1 MKAAHTMI
9 HVHTHTYIYII
20 IYTYICTS
28 IICKYAICVHSR
40 PKGAMLCL
48 PAGNRRSK
56 QLWVADGGRS
66 TIRIHHPVCFL
77 RSPDAAMMDTA
88 SMGVMVPSDGAK
100 AFCCMTL
107 PRHAKAPCKGTAGRA
122 THAGPTG
129 KWRGESRFT
138 RADLHSSSDD
148 T

>member
-1 MKAAHTMI
+1 M
-9 HVHTHTYIYII
+9 
-20 IYTYICTS
+20 C
-28 IICKYAICVHSR
+28 
-40 PKGAMLCL
+40 
-48 PAGNRRSK
+48 
-56 QLWVADGGRS
+56 GRS
-66 TIRIHHPVCFL
+66 MIRIHHPVCFL

-88 SMGVMVPSDGAK
+88 SMGVMVPSDGSLGILLHD
-100 AFCCMTL
+100 T
-107 PRHAKAPCKGTAGRA
+107 AKAPCKGTAGRA